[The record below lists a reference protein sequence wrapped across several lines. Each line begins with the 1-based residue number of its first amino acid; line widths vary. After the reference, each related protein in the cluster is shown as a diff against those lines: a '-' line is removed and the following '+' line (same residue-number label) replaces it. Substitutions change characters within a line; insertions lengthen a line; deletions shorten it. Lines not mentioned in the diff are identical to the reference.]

1 MPPKTTKLP
10 LKLVLSIA
18 TCINIIYI
26 SAVSFILADERRYST
41 DMCECMQLVL
51 KKKSTCM
58 CIRMWR

>member
-41 DMCECMQLVL
+41 DMCECMQLV
-51 KKKSTCM
+51 
-58 CIRMWR
+58 